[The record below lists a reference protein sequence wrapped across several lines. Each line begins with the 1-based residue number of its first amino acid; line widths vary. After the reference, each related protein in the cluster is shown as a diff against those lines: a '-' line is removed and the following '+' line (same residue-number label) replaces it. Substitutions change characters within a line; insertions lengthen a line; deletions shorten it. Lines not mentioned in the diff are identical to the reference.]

1 MVGGILITF
10 AMKDGMVG
18 EFNYRAICEE
28 YVDSTAGSSA
38 KKIIGGFN
46 NRAICEEYGVVVGG
60 FNSRVICEE
69 YSWWI
74 LQQGYL

>member
-18 EFNYRAICEE
+18 E
-28 YVDSTAGSSA
+28 
-38 KKIIGGFN
+38 FN